1 VILIVLRTFCRS
13 RITINYKFSKSSWIS
28 TLKLSTLWCC
38 FSVRNIAIVNIK
50 GTLTPQEYVLLGRQ
64 YTISEWVKRGYKE
77 MVLRKGTISDDEAG
91 EIGYATTIRLLRMR
105 EGEKYGH
112 VSEVD
117 AGIESTELWSHMKND
132 PKIEELETEIEKVFK
147 EELEELMATER
158 GYPKAIAK

>member
-1 VILIVLRTFCRS
+1 MVLIVLRTFFTS
-13 RITINYKFSKSSWIS
+13 RVTINYKFSKSSWVS

-38 FSVRNIAIVNIK
+38 FSLRNTAIVNLK

-64 YTISEWVKRGYKE
+64 YTVSEWVKRGYKE
-77 MVLRKGTISDDEAG
+77 MVLRKGTISDEEAG

-105 EGEKYGH
+105 EGDKYGII
-112 VSEVD
+112 EVD
-117 AGIESTELWSHMKND
+117 AGIESTELWSHMKTD
-132 PKIEELETEIEKVFK
+132 PKIEELEIEIEKVFK

>member
-1 VILIVLRTFCRS
+1 
-13 RITINYKFSKSSWIS
+13 
-28 TLKLSTLWCC
+28 
-38 FSVRNIAIVNIK
+38 
-50 GTLTPQEYVLLGRQ
+50 
-64 YTISEWVKRGYKE
+64 

-105 EGEKYGH
+105 EGEKYG